1 MSLVAIA
8 NKVARAQRDTAK
20 IASAGRYGYAVAP
33 ADAPR
38 ETWSQVLLDN
48 LARSRKCILSAGLFD
63 VSAVDAVETL
73 VASARAELDA
83 VPSIPFLH
91 DTTTK
96 NVIVTS
102 GGAFSG
108 IVDVDD
114 LCFGDPRYVI
124 ALTLASLTAFGG
136 PVGYADTW
144 MKLADHS
151 DDRLFR
157 LYVVLFIVD
166 FMSEHGQA
174 FNDNPLPS
182 STSDR
187 NRLLHVFAECLRLAG
202 P

>member
-1 MSLVAIA
+1 
-8 NKVARAQRDTAK
+8 
-20 IASAGRYGYAVAP
+20 
-33 ADAPR
+33 
-38 ETWSQVLLDN
+38 
-48 LARSRKCILSAGLFD
+48 
-63 VSAVDAVETL
+63 
-73 VASARAELDA
+73 
-83 VPSIPFLH
+83 
-91 DTTTK
+91 
-96 NVIVTS
+96 
-102 GGAFSG
+102 
-108 IVDVDD
+108 
-114 LCFGDPRYVI
+114 
-124 ALTLASLTAFGG
+124 
-136 PVGYADTW
+136 